1 MATPTIKEIQ
11 EAVDQLA
18 DLRGDELVL
27 DLGSTGPAV
36 RTTGGTAVIT
46 AENKQRLLTAVRRG
60 VKTFA
65 PEGKGEHF
73 KGDELDDK
81 PNLTHHS
88 PSFDVDPPLESFD
101 CDTMVTKAEVLDA
114 IIDIL
119 DGGGWDTRTLSL
131 IGKEIVDAGFARVE
145 VGRFVKEGS

>member
-11 EAVDQLA
+11 EAIDQLA
-18 DLRGDELVL
+18 ELEERELVL
-27 DLGSTGPAV
+27 DLGDTGPAV

-46 AENKQRLLTAVRRG
+46 AENKQRLLTAIRRAVRG
-60 VKTFA
+60 N
-65 PEGKGEHF
+65 E
-73 KGDELDDK
+73 K
-81 PNLTHHS
+81 PT
-88 PSFDVDPPLESFD
+88 PAARPTVDVDPILDHETPD
-101 CDTMVTKAEVLDA
+101 VDVDTMATWEQKAEVLDA

-145 VGRFVKEGS
+145 VGRFVKA

>member
-36 RTTGGTAVIT
+36 RTTGGTAVVT
-46 AENKQRLLTAVRRG
+46 AENKQRLLTAVKHEAGVGRKPRRAS
-60 VKTFA
+60 VQDEEA
-65 PEGKGEHF
+65 P
-73 KGDELDDK
+73 DI
-81 PNLTHHS
+81 
-88 PSFDVDPPLESFD
+88 DVDTLSTWEE
-101 CDTMVTKAEVLDA
+101 KAEVLDS

-119 DGGGWDTRTLSL
+119 DAGGWSTNTLAM

-145 VGRFVKEGS
+145 VGRFVKVER

>member
-36 RTTGGTAVIT
+36 RTTGGTAVVT
-46 AENKQRLLTAVRRG
+46 AENKQRLLTAVKHEAGVGRKPRRASVQG
-60 VKTFA
+60 EEA
-65 PEGKGEHF
+65 P
-73 KGDELDDK
+73 DI
-81 PNLTHHS
+81 
-88 PSFDVDPPLESFD
+88 DVDTLSTWEE
-101 CDTMVTKAEVLDA
+101 KAEVLDS

-119 DGGGWDTRTLSL
+119 DAGGWSTNTLAM

-145 VGRFVKEGS
+145 VGRFVKVER